1 MILKDLK
8 IIDIIQDGRGVAKT
22 KCKTVFVENA
32 VYGEILDAEIIAE
45 KRNFLEARKIK
56 TNIKSKFERKPPCP
70 YFYECGGC
78 SIMDI
83 NYDKQIELKKKLI
96 KNAIK
101 KSTSLEMEDIEIIE
115 SPEFGY
121 RNKIR
126 LQVDKDGGL
135 NYLKKYS
142 DEKVKINNCL
152 IASDYI
158 GQNLGQIEEISKEIN
173 WKFDGV
179 ITEISI
185 RTNNKD
191 ILLNFYGTYNKDCQN
206 YIKNNWQNSKFH
218 INLIDRRKT
227 YAINGDGKLDFK
239 IKDKTFKI
247 SADDFYQVN
256 QYQIENLYGVAREF
270 LGENQKLLD
279 LYCGSATSSIS
290 INDDHIVGI
299 EINKNAIKDAKENAQ
314 RNGLKDYKFIA
325 KNAKFIDSNFIKEN
339 KIDAITVDPP
349 RAGLDKEVVKTIA
362 NAGID
367 KIVYISCNPQTL
379 ARDIKR
385 FMDRGYELKKIKA
398 VDMFPQTMHVETVA
412 LLSKL
417 DVDKHINIEIELDEL
432 DLTSAES
439 KATYAQIKEYV
450 WNKFELKVST
460 LYIAQI
466 KKKCG
471 IELREH
477 YNKSKKE
484 KQIIPQCTP
493 EKEEVIMNALR
504 HFKMIE

>member
-8 IIDIIQDGRGVAKT
+8 IIDIIQDGRGVART
-22 KCKTVFVENA
+22 DAKTVFVENA

-45 KRNFLEARKIK
+45 KRNYLEARKVK

-83 NYDKQIELKKKLI
+83 NYDKQLELKKKLI

-152 IASDYI
+152 IASDHI
-158 GQNLGQIEEISKEIN
+158 GQNLAQIEEISKEIN
-173 WKFDGV
+173 GKFDGV
-179 ITEISI
+179 IKEVSI

-191 ILLNFYGTYNKDCQN
+191 ILLNLYGHFTNQCQN

-279 LYCGSATSSIS
+279 LYCGSATSSMS

-299 EINKNAIKDAKENAQ
+299 EINKNAIKDAKENAK

-325 KNAKFIDSNFIKEN
+325 KNAKFIDSKFIKEN

-362 NAGID
+362 NAGIE

-385 FMDRGYELKKIKA
+385 FMDRGYELKKLKA
-398 VDMFPQTMHVETVA
+398 VDMFPQTMHVETIA
-412 LLSKL
+412 L
-417 DVDKHINIEIELDEL
+417 I
-432 DLTSAES
+432 
-439 KATYAQIKEYV
+439 Q
-450 WNKFELKVST
+450 
-460 LYIAQI
+460 
-466 KKKCG
+466 
-471 IELREH
+471 
-477 YNKSKKE
+477 
-484 KQIIPQCTP
+484 
-493 EKEEVIMNALR
+493 
-504 HFKMIE
+504 KM

>member
-1 MILKDLK
+1 
-8 IIDIIQDGRGVAKT
+8 
-22 KCKTVFVENA
+22 
-32 VYGEILDAEIIAE
+32 
-45 KRNFLEARKIK
+45 
-56 TNIKSKFERKPPCP
+56 
-70 YFYECGGC
+70 
-78 SIMDI
+78 MDI
-83 NYDKQIELKKKLI
+83 NYDKQIELKKNLI

-101 KSTSLEMEDIEIIE
+101 KSTGIEIKDLEIVE

-126 LQVDKDGGL
+126 LTVDKEGGL

-142 DEKVKINNCL
+142 NQKVKIDNCL

-158 GQNLGQIEEISKEIN
+158 CQKLSQIEEISKEIN
-173 WKFDGV
+173 KKFHGV
-179 ITEISI
+179 IREISI

-191 ILLNFYGTYNKDCQN
+191 ILLNLYGHFTKDCQN
-206 YIKNNWQNSKFH
+206 YIKINLAKSKFY
-218 INLIDRRKT
+218 INLIDGRNV

-270 LGENQKLLD
+270 LGEKQKLLD
-279 LYCGSATSSIS
+279 LYCGSATSSMS
-290 INDDHIVGI
+290 INDDHIVGV
-299 EINKNAIKDAKENAQ
+299 EINKNAIKDAKENAK

-362 NAGID
+362 NAGIE

-385 FMDRGYELKKIKA
+385 FMDRGYELKKLKA
-398 VDMFPQTMHVETVA
+398 VDMFPQTMHVETIV
-412 LLSKL
+412 LMSRK
-417 DVDKHINIEIELDEL
+417 
-432 DLTSAES
+432 
-439 KATYAQIKEYV
+439 
-450 WNKFELKVST
+450 
-460 LYIAQI
+460 
-466 KKKCG
+466 
-471 IELREH
+471 
-477 YNKSKKE
+477 
-484 KQIIPQCTP
+484 
-493 EKEEVIMNALR
+493 
-504 HFKMIE
+504 

>member
-1 MILKDLK
+1 MILEDLK

-22 KCKTVFVENA
+22 KGKTVFVENA
-32 VYGEILDAEIIAE
+32 VYGEILDAEITAE

-83 NYDKQIELKKKLI
+83 NYDKQIELKKNLI

-101 KSTSLEMEDIEIIE
+101 KSTALEIEDIEIIE
-115 SPEFGY
+115 SPEFSY

-152 IASDYI
+152 IASDHI
-158 GQNLGQIEEISKEIN
+158 GQNLAQIQEISKEIN
-173 WKFDGV
+173 GKFDGV

-191 ILLNFYGTYNKDCQN
+191 ILLNLYGHFTNECQN

-247 SADDFYQVN
+247 SADAFYQVN
-256 QYQIENLYGVAREF
+256 RYQIENLYGVAREF

-279 LYCGSATSSIS
+279 LYCGSATSSMS

-325 KNAKFIDSNFIKEN
+325 KNAKFIDSKFIKEN

-385 FMDRGYELKKIKA
+385 FMDRGYKLDKINA
-398 VDMFPQTMHVETVA
+398 IDMFPQTMHVETVA

-417 DVDKHINIEIELDEL
+417 DVDKNINIEIELDEL

-466 KKKCG
+466 KRKCG

-493 EKEEVIMNALR
+493 EKEEAIMDALR
-504 HFKMIE
+504 HFKMI